1 MNKINFYENFD
12 KILKNKK
19 IKLVP
24 LTLAISL
31 LGGCGYKE
39 KADKM
44 ESHVM
49 TSYTNFI
56 SEFYRKKNTLDCY
69 FEQWGFEYEGLGENY
84 YRIKKDCKNNIIYC
98 ASLDEFK
105 NYVDIKNPTFDD
117 IRNLLAQNSNISGEY
132 QEWLLEGINNLE
144 ENAPDLELVALYYN
158 LKRISIVEKTTKEI
172 VEKIGTSGAYFKV
185 ETGEV
190 VINPETVSRYTL
202 CHEILGHGISDIE
215 IDSNGTTVHYMPNC
229 KALYVNL
236 DTAEYKGE
244 NIGLSLEEGKADL
257 ISDIATNCTSGGPY
271 DAQAEQLRIF
281 NEVTNTSLADFANNG
296 VIGLINNMKKSDI
309 DNPLIY
315 ISNVD
320 CLLEA
325 TRKINLDIP
334 TEYTIKHNI
343 VEFFKDFADDKVENG
358 TDKEEIK
365 ETISK
370 VLAHSNYIWINAG
383 ETFVFDSVSVETLKQ
398 ESLSNIDKL
407 DNNKQLIK

>member
-1 MNKINFYENFD
+1 MI
-12 KILKNKK
+12 
-19 IKLVP
+19 
-24 LTLAISL
+24 
-31 LGGCGYKE
+31 
-39 KADKM
+39 
-44 ESHVM
+44 
-49 TSYTNFI
+49 
-56 SEFYRKKNTLDCY
+56 R
-69 FEQWGFEYEGLGENY
+69 
-84 YRIKKDCKNNIIYC
+84 
-98 ASLDEFK
+98 
-105 NYVDIKNPTFDD
+105 YV
-117 IRNLLAQNSNISGEY
+117 
-132 QEWLLEGINNLE
+132 
-144 ENAPDLELVALYYN
+144 
-158 LKRISIVEKTTKEI
+158 
-172 VEKIGTSGAYFKV
+172 
-185 ETGEV
+185 
-190 VINPETVSRYTL
+190 
-202 CHEILGHGISDIE
+202 
-215 IDSNGTTVHYMPNC
+215 
-229 KALYVNL
+229 
-236 DTAEYKGE
+236 EYKGE

-370 VLAHSNYIWINAG
+370 VLAHSNYTWINAG